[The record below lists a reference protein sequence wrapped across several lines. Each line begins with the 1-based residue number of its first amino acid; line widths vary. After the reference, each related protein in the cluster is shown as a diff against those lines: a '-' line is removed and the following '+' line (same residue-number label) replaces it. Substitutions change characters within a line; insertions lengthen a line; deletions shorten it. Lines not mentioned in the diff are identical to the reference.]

1 MNGVLTKTV
10 TTLGA
15 LLGERIGRR
24 VNGDVNSLETQD
36 SDQDIDTDTQP
47 ASTEEI
53 LSRLQ
58 HESTKNSMLSR
69 LETAVAKG
77 VQALTHLHTFLT
89 KSKPKIESTTDV
101 TDWLSEI
108 TKIKQ
113 YAAPPKVIIGIVGST
128 GAGKSSLINAIID
141 EENLLGTNCMR
152 ASTAIATEIAYNY
165 HSGKKYRAEVEFVER
180 REWERELRALVGDL
194 KDDGENSFSG
204 VRGETMARNSEAAV
218 AMEKIRAVYPV
229 LSVKEIKELD
239 VEGLLKKGGVCD
251 VLGQTVVVESDDP
264 KAFARDLAVYI
275 DSKGK
280 RPKTSAPV
288 NDKSKGKAPMQTIF
302 DNKPTTTTTT
312 ATNHWPLVRVI
323 RIYTKAPALSTGAT
337 LVDLPGI
344 FDSNAARIAVAEEYM
359 KKCSAHWVVAPINRA
374 VDDKVAQGLLGQ
386 NMRVQLH
393 MDGAANDLTFIC
405 TKTDDVSVSE
415 VQESLLKRDLVSP
428 SLGEERLS
436 RLEEEIGELE
446 GWLVGV
452 KSEILDV
459 AERLEELEVCSEGG
473 GSQGS
478 SPGKRKRD
486 SSVSAQRLALDNTS
500 ETQSNSGSAS
510 GSVSEDDIRTRRK
523 ELTNHHR
530 TLSTERHAKETQKEA
545 LELELQ
551 TLQTNLLH
559 ECIQARNTYSKR
571 ELKHDFARGIHSF
584 HNTSQHPSTP
594 TQDPN
599 YYHALEQDL
608 PVFCASTRAYQ
619 KLQGRLHRE
628 APVSGFSAL
637 EQTEIPQLQA
647 HCIAVTE
654 QAREASALRFL
665 FHLRRVLGSI
675 GLWAAAEDGVR
686 VLSQGKKVEIEVR
699 YYIAEESFKRVCFF
713 SFLFFS
719 FVLGGWWLM
728 RCRRLRGR
736 ARD

>member
-1 MNGVLTKTV
+1 M
-10 TTLGA
+10 
-15 LLGERIGRR
+15 
-24 VNGDVNSLETQD
+24 NGDVNSLEMQD

-47 ASTEEI
+47 ATTEQT
-53 LSRLQ
+53 LSRHHDIQ
-58 HESTKNSMLSR
+58 TQPTMNPMLSR

-77 VQALTHLHTFLT
+77 VQALDHLHIFFTN
-89 KSKPKIESTTDV
+89 SKPEIENTSDV
-101 TDWLSEI
+101 SDWLSEI
-108 TKIKQ
+108 TKIKT
-113 YAAPPKVIIGIVGST
+113 YATPPKVIIGIIGST

-152 ASTAIATEIAYNY
+152 ASTAVATEIAYNY
-165 HSGKKYRAEVEFVER
+165 RSGKKYRAEVEFVEKG
-180 REWERELRALVGDL
+180 EWERELRALVGDL
-194 KDDGENSFSG
+194 KECEGNEGGLGDRGLDG
-204 VRGETMARNSEAAV
+204 NSEALV
-218 AMEKIRAVYPV
+218 AMEKIRVVYPV
-229 LSVKEIKELD
+229 LSVKAIKELD
-239 VEGLLKKGGVCD
+239 VEELLRKGGVCD
-251 VLGQTVVVESDDP
+251 VLGQTIVVESDDP
-264 KAFARDLAVYI
+264 KALARDLAVYI

-280 RPKTSAPV
+280 HSKTAATSETG
-288 NDKSKGKAPMQTIF
+288 KGKAPMQPIL
-302 DNKPTTTTTT
+302 DNQPTATTTTVT
-312 ATNHWPLVRVI
+312 AYWPLVRVV
-323 RIYTKAPALSTGAT
+323 RIYTKACALSTGAT

-344 FDSNAARIAVAEEYM
+344 FDSNAARVAVAKEYM

-374 VDDKVAQGLLGQ
+374 VNDKVARDLLGQ

-415 VQESLLKRDLVSP
+415 VQESLLKRDFLSP
-428 SLGEERLS
+428 GLGEERLS

-446 GWLVGV
+446 EWLVGV

-478 SPGKRKRD
+478 TPGKRKREI
-486 SSVSAQRLALDNTS
+486 SVSAQRPTFDHTS
-500 ETQSNSGSAS
+500 ETQSNSGTI
-510 GSVSEDDIRTRRK
+510 SEDDIRILNDRRK

-545 LELELQ
+545 LGHEHQ
-551 TLQTNLLH
+551 TLQTILLH
-559 ECIQARNTYSKR
+559 ECIQARNTYTKK
-571 ELKHDFARGIHSF
+571 ELKYDFARGIHSF
-584 HNTSQHPSTP
+584 HNTSQHQFTP
-594 TQDPN
+594 TQDPS

-608 PVFCASTRAYQ
+608 PVFCLSTRAYQ
-619 KLQGRLHRE
+619 KLQGRLRRE

-686 VLSQGKKVEIEVR
+686 VVSQGQKVEIEAR
-699 YYIAEESFKRVCFF
+699 YYIAEETFKRVRFF
-713 SFLFFS
+713 SFA
-719 FVLGGWWLM
+719 LGGWLVGWLTVVA
-728 RCRRLRGR
+728 L
-736 ARD
+736 

>member
-1 MNGVLTKTV
+1 MRTV
-10 TTLGA
+10 TTFDT

-24 VNGDVNSLETQD
+24 VNANVNPPETQD
-36 SDQDIDTDTQP
+36 SDQDVDKDTQP
-47 ASTEEI
+47 ASSEEI
-53 LSRLQ
+53 LSRLHDIQ
-58 HESTKNSMLSR
+58 PQSTTNPMLSR

-89 KSKPKIESTTDV
+89 NSKLEIENTSDV
-101 TDWLSEI
+101 SHWLSEI

-141 EENLLGTNCMR
+141 EENLLGTSCMR
-152 ASTAIATEIAYNY
+152 ASTAVATEIAYNY
-165 HSGKKYRAEVEFVER
+165 RSGKRYRAEMEFVSR
-180 REWERELRALVGDL
+180 GEWERELRALVGDL

-204 VRGETMARNSEAAV
+204 VRGETMARNFEAAV
-218 AMEKIRAVYPV
+218 AMGKIRTVYPV

-239 VEGLLKKGGVCD
+239 AEGLLRKGGVCD

-280 RPKTSAPV
+280 CPKTTAPV
-288 NDKSKGKAPMQTIF
+288 NDKSKGKAPIRTVF
-302 DNKPTTTTTT
+302 DNQPTTTTT
-312 ATNHWPLVRVI
+312 ATNYWPLVRVV
-323 RIYTKAPALSTGAT
+323 RIYTKARALSTGAT

-344 FDSNAARIAVAEEYM
+344 FDSNAARVAVAEEYM
-359 KKCSAHWVVAPINRA
+359 KKCSAHWIVAPINRA
-374 VDDKVAQGLLGQ
+374 IVDKVAQDLLGQ

-428 SLGEERLS
+428 GLGEERLS

-446 GWLVGV
+446 EWLVGV
-452 KSEILDV
+452 KSEILD
-459 AERLEELEVCSEGG
+459 ADERLEELEVCSEGG

-486 SSVSAQRLALDNTS
+486 SSVSAQQPALDHTS
-500 ETQSNSGSAS
+500 KAQSNSGSIS
-510 GSVSEDDIRTRRK
+510 GSVSEDDVRTLNDRRK

-545 LELELQ
+545 LEHEHQALQ
-551 TLQTNLLH
+551 ANLIH

-584 HNTSQHPSTP
+584 HNTSQHQPIS
-594 TQDPN
+594 TQDPG

-608 PVFCASTRAYQ
+608 PVFCVSTRAYQ
-619 KLQGRLHRE
+619 KLQGRLRRE
-628 APVSGFSAL
+628 APVSGFNAL

-665 FHLRRVLGSI
+665 FHLRRVLGSV
-675 GLWAAAEDGVR
+675 GLWAAAEDGVG
-686 VLSQGKKVEIEVR
+686 VVSQGKRVEIEAR

-713 SFLFFS
+713 SFLLFL
-719 FVLGGWWLM
+719 VVGWLM